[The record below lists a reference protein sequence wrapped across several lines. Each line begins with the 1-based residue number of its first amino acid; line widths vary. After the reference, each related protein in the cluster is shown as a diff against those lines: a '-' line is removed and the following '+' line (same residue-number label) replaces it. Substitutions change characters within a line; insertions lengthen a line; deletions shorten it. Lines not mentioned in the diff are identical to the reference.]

1 MEALEEGYAGTALR
15 TADLSSYY
23 RAAEDYLD
31 RCGARK
37 PIASARA
44 EEEPERPSK
53 TGKSSTNNT
62 NRKTSGGTKR
72 AANGSRN
79 SGAKRAANGSR
90 NGGTKRTAT
99 RAEARQRQ
107 KRLNRKVVLVLL
119 ALLVIGLLLRGFAM
133 NWQ

>member
-1 MEALEEGYAGTALR
+1 MRLWR
-15 TADLSSYY
+15 PWK
-23 RAAEDYLD
+23 RAEDYLD

-53 TGKSSTNNT
+53 NGKSSANNT

-72 AANGSRN
+72 AANNMRNGGARSAANGSRN
-79 SGAKRAANGSR
+79 SGTKRAANGSR

-107 KRLNRKVVLVLL
+107 KRLNRKVVVLL
-119 ALLVIGLLLRGFAM
+119 AMLVIGLLLRGFAM